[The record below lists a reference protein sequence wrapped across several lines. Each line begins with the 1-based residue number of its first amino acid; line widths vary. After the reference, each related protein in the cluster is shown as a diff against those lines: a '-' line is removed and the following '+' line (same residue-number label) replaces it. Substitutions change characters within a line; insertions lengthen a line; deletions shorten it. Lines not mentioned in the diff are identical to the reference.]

1 MINKFDCSNKVSKMD
16 KIQPSVD
23 CVDCKNMGSC
33 VDVASSTVT
42 RPAGASAG
50 VAILFAIP

>member
-1 MINKFDCSNKVSKMD
+1 MD